1 MTDIPEELRYS
12 KDHEWISFDEDAGV
26 ATVGITDYAQGELG
40 DVVFVE
46 LPGVGAPVVAH
57 SACGT
62 IEAVKAVA
70 ELFAPVSGEV
80 VDVNATLEDHPE
92 TLNSDP
98 YDEGWMIRIHVS
110 DPGEL
115 EDLMDAAG
123 YAEHIG

>member
-1 MTDIPEELRYS
+1 MTIVPEDLRYS
-12 KDHEWISFDEDAGV
+12 KDHEWVAFDQAAGV

-46 LPGVGAPVVAH
+46 LPGEGATVTAH
-57 SACGT
+57 TPCGT

-80 VDVNATLEDHPE
+80 VEVNAVLEDHPE

-98 YDEGWMIRIHVS
+98 YGEGWMIRIRLS
-110 DPGEL
+110 DPEEL
-115 EDLMDAAG
+115 EALMDDAA
-123 YAEHIG
+123 YAEHVG

>member
-1 MTDIPEELRYS
+1 MTIVPEDLRYS
-12 KDHEWISFDEDAGV
+12 KDHEWVSFDQDAGV

-46 LPGVGAPVVAH
+46 LPGEGATVTAH
-57 SACGT
+57 APCGT

-80 VDVNATLEDHPE
+80 VEVNAVLEDHPE

-98 YDEGWMIRIHVS
+98 YGEGWMIRIRVS
-110 DPGEL
+110 DPEEL
-115 EDLMDAAG
+115 ESLMDDAA
-123 YAEHIG
+123 YAEHVG